1 MIYQTNMK
9 SNKINIAL
17 VGFGNIGSYFY
28 KTVIKNKKNIYRKT
42 GKIPIFK
49 YISAKNINKKR
60 IIKLPKKK
68 LVKNFSN
75 IVLDKEVDI
84 VVELIGGSEGAAKKL
99 VFSSLMNK
107 KHVITANKALIS
119 KYGDKLA
126 VIAEKNKVNLEYEAS
141 VAGGI
146 PIIRA
151 IKEGLITNKINK
163 IYGILNGTTNYIL
176 SKMESS
182 GNDFYHVLD
191 NAKKLG
197 FAESNPLSDLNGNDS
212 AAKLRILSSIAFSIN
227 ISKNKIL
234 TEGIQN
240 INLTDI
246 LYAKKFGYKIKL
258 LSISENKKKK
268 LIERVHPC
276 LVSANSFL
284 ANTDGVLNAIVIDA
298 APVGKTVL
306 QGEGAGPGPT
316 SSALISD
323 LCSVLRGNIKYPFGI
338 SSKLRKKTSKFDILN
353 HTSSSYF
360 RIEVKDLPGVLSSI
374 TKMFAKNKI
383 SIKNLLQNP
392 DKKNKKAT
400 IIIITHKSLE
410 KNYNNLFSNLTRN
423 KFVLKKPTF
432 IRIEKV

>member
-1 MIYQTNMK
+1 MK
-9 SNKINIAL
+9 KKINIAIA
-17 VGFGNIGSYFY
+17 GFGNIGSYFY
-28 KTVIKNKKNIYRKT
+28 KFLQKNKSDISIKT
-42 GKIPIFK
+42 GKIPIVK
-49 YISAKNINKKR
+49 YICAKNINKKR
-60 IIKLPKKK
+60 LIKIPKSKWINNPLDLSSMEDIDII
-68 LVKNFSN
+68 
-75 IVLDKEVDI
+75 
-84 VVELIGGSEGAAKKL
+84 VELIGGSEGVAKKL
-99 VFSSLMNK
+99 VFSALRNK
-107 KHVITANKALIS
+107 KHVITANKALIAN
-119 KYGDKLA
+119 YGDQLA
-126 VIAEKNKVNLEYEAS
+126 ALAEKNKVNLEYEAS

-176 SKMESS
+176 SYMEKS
-182 GNDFYHVLD
+182 GKIFYEALD

-197 FAESNPLSDLNGNDS
+197 FAESNPVSDLNGNDS
-212 AAKLRILSSIAFSIN
+212 AAKLRILSSIAFGKN
-227 ISKNKIL
+227 ISNNKIL

-258 LSISENKKKK
+258 LSISEIKMNR

-276 LVSANSFL
+276 LISSNSFL
-284 ANTDGVLNAIVIDA
+284 ANIDGVLNAIVIDA
-298 APVGKTVL
+298 VPVGKLVL
-306 QGEGAGPGPT
+306 QGDGAGPGPT

-338 SSKLRKKTSKFDILN
+338 SSKLRTKIIKFNILR

-374 TKMFAKNKI
+374 TKIFAKNKI
-383 SIKNLLQNP
+383 SIKNLLQSPN
-392 DKKNKKAT
+392 KRNKKAT
-400 IIIITHKSLE
+400 IIIITHKNLE
-410 KNYNNLFSNLTRN
+410 KNYNNLFSNLTKN